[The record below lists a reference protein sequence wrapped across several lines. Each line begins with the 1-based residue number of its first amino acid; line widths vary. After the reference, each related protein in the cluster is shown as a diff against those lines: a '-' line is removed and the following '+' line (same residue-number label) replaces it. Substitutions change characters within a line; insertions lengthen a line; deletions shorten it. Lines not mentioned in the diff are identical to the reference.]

1 MFFLMQNTF
10 IVPAM
15 QHGCRAKP
23 LLRRL
28 DKSQSNYVISDER
41 AREEGRNNYFVGTEI
56 NAAWAPGRCIMD
68 REKAV

>member
-1 MFFLMQNTF
+1 MQNTF

-28 DKSQSNYVISDER
+28 DKSQSNFVIVVVTCGNWHVLLVAVISSR
-41 AREEGRNNYFVGTEI
+41 VL
-56 NAAWAPGRCIMD
+56 
-68 REKAV
+68 